1 MVIANAQLF
10 PNDFPALLPDPSPP
24 PPSPPAGPAS
34 DLFQIQPVRGRCS
47 VLCFHPNHGLTLS
60 RMPLPAV
67 LAVVKKWAEVY
78 ESELKFL
85 TDTGAQEGYVQIFEN
100 RGAMMGASAP
110 HPHGQVWT
118 LDYVPDEVATEL
130 FHFRKYAETHAA
142 HPIEG
147 PTEGGQKG
155 CCNGGTCAEV
165 PAGQTPNRDGK
176 ACLLCTYAAAEYR
189 DQSRIVVQNEHWLAL
204 VPFWAVWP
212 YETLVL
218 PYRRHIPTLSQM
230 TEAEST
236 SLAEVLQA
244 LLVRYDGLF
253 SCPFPYSMGV
263 HQSPLSDSEG
273 LSHVHFHFYPPLLRS
288 ATVRKFLVGFEM
300 LGEVQ
305 RDLSPEQAAE
315 KLRAVSATHYF
326 DQ

>member
-1 MVIANAQLF
+1 
-10 PNDFPALLPDPSPP
+10 
-24 PPSPPAGPAS
+24 
-34 DLFQIQPVRGRCS
+34 
-47 VLCFHPNHGLTLS
+47 
-60 RMPLPAV
+60 MPLPAV
-67 LAVVKKWAEVY
+67 EAVVKKWGEVY

-85 TDTGAQEGYVQIFEN
+85 KDTGAKEGYVQIFEN

-118 LDYVPDEVATEL
+118 LDYVPDEVETEL
-130 FHFRKYAETHAA
+130 VHFKKYAEMHQAPA
-142 HPIEG
+142 IEG
-147 PTEGGQKG
+147 ATTTTEGSKS
-155 CCNGGTCAEV
+155 CCNGGVCAEV
-165 PAGQTPNRDGK
+165 SAGQTPNRDGH
-176 ACLLCTYAAAEYR
+176 ACLLCTYAAAEFL
-189 DQSRIVVQNEHWLAL
+189 DKSRIVVQNDHWLAI

-218 PYRRHIPTLSQM
+218 PYRRHIPNISQL
-230 TEAEST
+230 TPDEAT

-263 HQSPLSDSEG
+263 HQSPLSDTEG
-273 LSHVHFHFYPPLLRS
+273 ISHVHFHFYPPLLRS

-315 KLRAVSATHYF
+315 KLRAVSSTHYL